1 MLLSAIDLSLTKEL
15 IGIFTLAISGVTII
29 VRLNSRLDKLEF
41 RTDNLEEDGKEDRDR
56 TQRMFEKLQG
66 DIVHLEKHIGQMQ
79 TNIRVFIVEQ
89 NNETNAKLEKLFTK
103 IDEYYK
109 DLNDHKL
116 EVAKQVSRN
125 GTAK

>member
-1 MLLSAIDLSLTKEL
+1 MLLSAMDLSLTKEL

-41 RTDNLEEDGKEDRDR
+41 RADNLEEDGKEDRDR

-79 TNIRVFIVEQ
+79 TNIRVFIGEQ

>member
-1 MLLSAIDLSLTKEL
+1 MLLSTMDLSLTKEL

-41 RTDNLEEDGKEDRDR
+41 RADNLEEDGKEDRDR

-79 TNIRVFIVEQ
+79 TNIRVFIGEQ

-125 GTAK
+125 GTSK

>member
-79 TNIRVFIVEQ
+79 TNIRVFIGEQ

>member
-79 TNIRVFIVEQ
+79 TNIRVFIGEQ

-125 GTAK
+125 GSAK